1 MLNLKYKLNIT
12 GPVSPIVINVLVKVN
27 IGMYE
32 ALPVGTA
39 HIANTSDTKYKGEDE
54 GQLRKIKKVGKLGR
68 PIVKNKKRDRPRQLF
83 KKPQRNNITRVKKT
97 KTRKND
103 RAVGGKNVTDFIL
116 TI

>member
-12 GPVSPIVINVLVKVN
+12 GPVSPIVIYVLVKVY

-54 GQLRKIKKVGKLGR
+54 G
-68 PIVKNKKRDRPRQLF
+68 
-83 KKPQRNNITRVKKT
+83 
-97 KTRKND
+97 
-103 RAVGGKNVTDFIL
+103 
-116 TI
+116 